1 MPTGRSPQD
10 INRMSSF
17 LGLMTQSDN
26 ASVEITPPEGD
37 LETARKFGAYL
48 VGLKLKIFTSI
59 WSGYL
64 ARITGIIQPNVKYKI
79 ITEDGK
85 TISGITDA
93 EGKTEKISSLSMV
106 KAELT
111 ILGRKDD

>member
-1 MPTGRSPQD
+1 MNET
-10 INRMSSF
+10 SSW
-17 LGLMTQSDN
+17 
-26 ASVEITPPEGD
+26 I
-37 LETARKFGAYL
+37 K
-48 VGLKLKIFTSI
+48 
-59 WSGYL
+59 
-64 ARITGIIQPNVKYKI
+64 
-79 ITEDGK
+79 K

>member
-1 MPTGRSPQD
+1 M
-10 INRMSSF
+10 
-17 LGLMTQSDN
+17 
-26 ASVEITPPEGD
+26 
-37 LETARKFGAYL
+37 
-48 VGLKLKIFTSI
+48 
-59 WSGYL
+59 